1 MKTLQV
7 AAALAAIIGGNAIAT
22 TADAGEWYAAARVGV
37 SEAEV
42 SGMAF
47 NEGLTYGGAVGTSVG
62 PVRVEAG
69 VTRLSG
75 DFANVIE
82 ADALD
87 YSLSGFLDFPVG
99 DRAALFVGGGVDY
112 VDGSASIYGSEIEA
126 SGNGYHYTTG
136 LSYRFSP
143 GIIGEAAYS
152 HLTAELDADYL
163 GDIDLESDQVSLG
176 LRLAL

>member
-1 MKTLQV
+1 M
-7 AAALAAIIGGNAIAT
+7 AALLGGNAWAT
-22 TADAGEWYAAARVGV
+22 NADAGEWYGAIRAGV

-42 SGMAF
+42 SGLAF
-47 NEGLTYGGAVGTSVG
+47 NEGLTYGAAVGTSVG

-75 DFANVIE
+75 DFANVVE
-82 ADALD
+82 ADALN

-99 DRAALFVGGGVDY
+99 EKASLFVGGGVDY
-112 VDGSASIYGSEIEA
+112 VDGDASIYGSEIEA
-126 SGNGYHYTTG
+126 SGNGYHYG
-136 LSYRFSP
+136 GGFSYRFSP
-143 GIIGEAAYS
+143 GVIGEAAYS